1 MLGLMCMPVRCVLF
15 HADVHNG
22 EKPRLLYALYF
33 NATLSNFSHQSA
45 TVDGLPE
52 NLLLT
57 SDPSPSMTFEGAV
70 DEAKELF
77 SRVCPGE
84 EFLPPPPDPEDIV
97 FDDVDPSP
105 TEDAATTQDTVS
117 DSTPEQTEGD
127 GGDPA
132 GGDSGDPTGDGGDSA
147 GDGDGGD
154 PTADGGDPTADGGD
168 PTADGDD
175 PAEGASGDP
184 VAEET

>member
-1 MLGLMCMPVRCVLF
+1 MYAGCPSEVLF

-70 DEAKELF
+70 KEAKELF
-77 SRVCPGE
+77 SCVCPGE

-97 FDDVDPSP
+97 FDNIP
-105 TEDAATTQDTVS
+105 TEDAATTQDTVP
-117 DSTPEQTEGD
+117 TPEQAEGESGDLEEVVESGIPEEGVSGGPGREGD
-127 GGDPA
+127 V
-132 GGDSGDPTGDGGDSA
+132 
-147 GDGDGGD
+147 
-154 PTADGGDPTADGGD
+154 AD
-168 PTADGDD
+168 
-175 PAEGASGDP
+175 
-184 VAEET
+184 ET